1 MSNHEDLIHQFSD
14 ATFRCGMLS
23 GDEFSTVEY
32 EVPYNQSEELEKQ
45 LLERDKKLVEAL
57 KAVAAVEDKM
67 YGGDWDE
74 IEEARNIA
82 CAALKEL
89 GEAV

>member
-1 MSNHEDLIHQFSD
+1 MSKHEDLIHQFSD

-23 GDEFSTVEY
+23 GDEFSNVEY

-57 KAVAAVEDKM
+57 KRLSKLGHASEYMAD
-67 YGGDWDE
+67 
-74 IEEARNIA
+74 IA
-82 CAALKEL
+82 TQALKDI
-89 GEAV
+89 GEDL